1 MEWLVWIGAGISA
14 FGLVGIIYSI
24 VAVRAARKSAT
35 DDDALRA
42 KLQKILPMNIG
53 ALLLSM
59 LGLMMVVVGVI
70 LS

>member
-14 FGLVGIIYSI
+14 IGLVGIIYSI